1 MTDGEIEDLVPRAV
15 AGDEVA
21 WRGLWAGLEPRLG
34 AIVRKPRF
42 AGRLSRDEDD
52 VRNILVEVMGRL
64 RDDDYR
70 RLRRYLRQ
78 RAAKPKMT
86 FMPWLIVVAKRI
98 AIDYLRAHADY
109 IDMRR
114 NPDTESPGKW
124 VEHRTLPSDSRLEG
138 VRPPVTNQGT
148 ALAMLRYAHQMLP
161 PEQVGALELW
171 ILSKSFQ
178 EMADELELESPKAAE
193 RVLRAALERLRRHFR
208 EKGEQQDF

>member
-1 MTDGEIEDLVPRAV
+1 MTDAEIEGLVPRAV
-15 AGDEVA
+15 EGDEVA

-42 AGRLSRDEDD
+42 AGRLSRNEDD

-70 RLRRYLRQ
+70 RLRRYLQ
-78 RAAKPKMT
+78 QKAAKPKMT

-98 AIDYLRAHADY
+98 AIDYLRAHTDY

-114 NPDTESPGKW
+114 NLDTESPGKW

-138 VRPPVTNQGT
+138 DRPPVTNQGT

-178 EMADELELESPKAAE
+178 EMADELELESAKAAE